1 MARRAI
7 RPVPPIAAS
16 PGVEVTARIGSFDP
30 VIGCRHPAGSVAGTN
45 GGPERTRAAGTV
57 QVVGGCGKGDIVTTS
72 LPLDHSGL
80 GVLQRKEC
88 LERLAKA
95 RLGRVAFISQ
105 GDPVILPVNHGM
117 DGENVIF
124 RTATGTKLLAA
135 DTEQVV
141 AFEVD
146 GYDADRRTG
155 WSVLV
160 RGVATSVE
168 DQEEVKRLNLL
179 GVWPWADL
187 TERSHWVRINTL
199 SITGRQVVHPYRA
212 GTY

>member
-1 MARRAI
+1 M
-7 RPVPPIAAS
+7 
-16 PGVEVTARIGSFDP
+16 
-30 VIGCRHPAGSVAGTN
+30 
-45 GGPERTRAAGTV
+45 
-57 QVVGGCGKGDIVTTS
+57 TTS

-80 GVLQRKEC
+80 GILPRKDC

-95 RLGRVAFISQ
+95 RLGRLAFISQ
-105 GDPVILPVNHGM
+105 GDPIILPVNHGM
-117 DGENVIF
+117 DGEDVIF

-135 DTEQVV
+135 DIEQVV

-155 WSVLV
+155 WSVMV
-160 RGVATSVE
+160 RGVASTVE

-187 TERSHWVRINTL
+187 VERTNWVRINTL
-199 SITGRQVVHPYRA
+199 SMTGRQVVHPYRS
-212 GTY
+212 GTF

>member
-1 MARRAI
+1 M
-7 RPVPPIAAS
+7 
-16 PGVEVTARIGSFDP
+16 
-30 VIGCRHPAGSVAGTN
+30 
-45 GGPERTRAAGTV
+45 
-57 QVVGGCGKGDIVTTS
+57 TTS

-80 GVLQRKEC
+80 GVLPRQEC
-88 LERLAKA
+88 LA
-95 RLGRVAFISQ
+95 RLGAARVGRVAFVSQ

-117 DGENVIF
+117 DGENIIF

-160 RGVATSVE
+160 RGVATTVE
-168 DQEEVKRLNLL
+168 DQEEVKRLNLF

-187 TERSHWVRINTL
+187 VERSPLGSDQHPVDDRSAGRASLSGRDLLTERVW
-199 SITGRQVVHPYRA
+199 
-212 GTY
+212 

>member
-1 MARRAI
+1 MLRHGQARGVGTNAG
-7 RPVPPIAAS
+7 PGEPAS
-16 PGVEVTARIGSFDP
+16 PRPT
-30 VIGCRHPAGSVAGTN
+30 T
-45 GGPERTRAAGTV
+45 
-57 QVVGGCGKGDIVTTS
+57 VGGNRGGKDDIDDDFICHWTIRA
-72 LPLDHSGL
+72 SGCWPAS
-80 GVLQRKEC
+80 EC
-88 LERLAKA
+88 LDRLAAA
-95 RLGRVAFISQ
+95 RVGRVAFVSQ

-117 DGENVIF
+117 DGENIIF

-160 RGVATSVE
+160 RGVATTVE

-187 TERSHWVRINTL
+187 VERTHWVRINTL
-199 SITGRQVVHPYRA
+199 SHHRSAGRASLSRRHV
-212 GTY
+212 

>member
-1 MARRAI
+1 
-7 RPVPPIAAS
+7 
-16 PGVEVTARIGSFDP
+16 
-30 VIGCRHPAGSVAGTN
+30 
-45 GGPERTRAAGTV
+45 
-57 QVVGGCGKGDIVTTS
+57 
-72 LPLDHSGL
+72 
-80 GVLQRKEC
+80 
-88 LERLAKA
+88 
-95 RLGRVAFISQ
+95 
-105 GDPVILPVNHGM
+105 
-117 DGENVIF
+117 
-124 RTATGTKLLAA
+124 LLAA

-168 DQEEVKRLNLL
+168 DLEEVKRLNLL

-187 TERSHWVRINTL
+187 TERSNWVRINTL